1 MIEKM
6 LEKIEELIDE
16 STLSDKNSVSFLNEC
31 GIKFISAKKA
41 KEIVQEVA
49 KEYKAPVRCSTCANY
64 TDTDEID
71 NGCYL
76 CCKGI
81 EDNYVAMKNSHRNS
95 DLAIDSSHRWIPT
108 ADRLPTWDDYA
119 KRFWV
124 TIRCKETGYCTT
136 NKMRWYNLWEYENG
150 KRVSDIFEV
159 IAWKPYEVP
168 APYQKGE

>member
-1 MIEKM
+1 MINRILAK
-6 LEKIEELIDE
+6 LEEERNEADVYDDDE
-16 STLSDKNSVSFLNEC
+16 YFV
-31 GIKFISAKKA
+31 GIVRGINIA

-49 KEYKAPVRCSTCANY
+49 K
-64 TDTDEID
+64 D
-71 NGCYL
+71 G
-76 CCKGI
+76 G
-81 EDNYVAMKNSHRNS
+81 
-95 DLAIDSSHRWIPT
+95 WIPT

-150 KRVSDIFEV
+150 KRVSEIFEV